1 MASGVDLIVMGA
13 LTELEPDE
21 IRKIQIKMGW
31 KSSLIFLQHSNK
43 NVEQEVFFFLS
54 GWPESIDGK
63 N

>member
-1 MASGVDLIVMGA
+1 MIRK
-13 LTELEPDE
+13 DE
-21 IRKIQIKMGW
+21 MRKIQIKMGW